1 MAFVCLLLSHGIP
14 ARADAAKDREFIAD
28 RVRRLSN
35 LTVEYDRVTFHDPD
49 PGLPLPPE
57 VRGHVKPPVARVE
70 TFGERVTLRPGN
82 LLIWSERSKADCD
95 AARAAGD
102 PISRVEAK
110 VITPTRGETL
120 TLDARSTRA
129 AGSIGPPRRI
139 PFDLAIDMAL
149 GLRLENSEHW
159 LTSDDLP
166 GGAIQPT
173 ADPDRVVLQFKAA
186 DGMVHSFTHS
196 RRNGYAVE
204 RYHVD
209 YPRPAEVED
218 FVCSDFRRVDG
229 VVLPF
234 RIQRQSTYNDT
245 SGKPRHPI
253 VTTLTVRRYTLDRPP
268 AAAAPLA
275 MPWPKG
281 ASVLDLRHNLTFE
294 VQNDGEFITEQR
306 IADALKE
313 REAGQK
319 ESEERTVQKVKE
331 NGGSPGEQDKA
342 RAR

>member
-1 MAFVCLLLSHGIP
+1 
-14 ARADAAKDREFIAD
+14 
-28 RVRRLSN
+28 
-35 LTVEYDRVTFHDPD
+35 
-49 PGLPLPPE
+49 
-57 VRGHVKPPVARVE
+57 
-70 TFGERVTLRPGN
+70 
-82 LLIWSERSKADCD
+82 
-95 AARAAGD
+95 
-102 PISRVEAK
+102 
-110 VITPTRGETL
+110 
-120 TLDARSTRA
+120 
-129 AGSIGPPRRI
+129 
-139 PFDLAIDMAL
+139 
-149 GLRLENSEHW
+149 
-159 LTSDDLP
+159 
-166 GGAIQPT
+166 
-173 ADPDRVVLQFKAA
+173 VVLQFKAA

-196 RRNGYAVE
+196 RRNGYAIE
-204 RYHVD
+204 RYHVE

-234 RIQRQSTYNDT
+234 RIQRQSTYIDT

-253 VTTLTVRRYTLDRPP
+253 VTTLTVRRYTLDNPAAA

-281 ASVLDLRHNLTFE
+281 AFVLDLRHNLTFE

-319 ESEERTVQKVKE
+319 ESAERAVQKVKE
-331 NGGSPGEQDKA
+331 KDGSRGEQEKA